1 MRVGLGT
8 GTTVAQLIPAL
19 AERHLTITCVA
30 TSPATEEA
38 ARAHGLEV
46 APFHYLDRLDLTID
60 GADQVDPVGWL
71 VKGGGGAQT
80 RERIVAAAAERFV
93 VIVSSDKVGPAAPS
107 PGSPRAPHLR
117 PWLHLAHARVRSL
130 AGRAAHPGRRGSGG
144 LWRCDRRSGPSGR
157 PTERGARPRLAWP
170 VSAGHGQHRTGCPGR
185 DGGVLPAGLKCLGR
199 RPILVQDGAVNVT
212 GKAVGERK
220 MSPLM

>member
-1 MRVGLGT
+1 MTDIEAEKRAVGRAAAALVEDGMRVGLGT
-8 GTTVAQLIPAL
+8 GTTVAELIPPL

-71 VKGGGGAQT
+71 IKGGGGAQT

-93 VIVSSDKVGPAAPS
+93 VIVSSDKVVATLHPPVPLELLTFGLASTLRTLEFAVLRDAPLT
-107 PGSPRAPHLR
+107 PDAGV
-117 PWLHLAHARVRSL
+117 LA
-130 AGRAAHPGRRGSGG
+130 
-144 LWRCDRRSGPSGR
+144 DY
-157 PTERGARPRLAWP
+157 
-170 VSAGHGQHRTGCPGR
+170 
-185 DGGVLPAGLKCLGR
+185 GGVIDDPALLAAWLNAVPGVVSHGLFPPAMVGTV
-199 RPILVQDGAVNVT
+199 LVAR
-212 GKAVGERK
+212 GETVE
-220 MSPLM
+220 SFQPG